1 MEIRA
6 ELEKKGYSFRSRA
19 DSEVVLKA
27 YEEWGMDS
35 LGKFNG
41 MFAFGLWDGKR
52 KELIL
57 ARDRYGIKPLYY
69 YLSGDVLVF
78 ASEIKAIL
86 EHPAMTAKVNLPAL
100 LEYFTF
106 QNIFTD
112 STLFEGVKLLPPGT
126 WMRVALG
133 KKDAV
138 ETRQYWDYSFREPDS
153 PLSEDEYVEELDRL
167 FRQAVER
174 QLVSDVPVGSYL
186 SGGMDS
192 ASITAVAAG
201 HIPYLA
207 TFTTGFDMSSASG
220 MELGCDERGK
230 AEFLSNMFKT
240 EHYEA
245 VLKAGDMERVMKPLI
260 WHLEDLRVGQ
270 CYPNFYTSRL
280 ASKFVKVVLSGAGG
294 DELFAGYP
302 WRYYRAIINE
312 DIDEYVEKYYGFWH
326 RLIPNRFLPEL
337 FRPEIWNRI
346 KDIRTIDIFRS
357 IADDGRF
364 PISKPEEYVNKS
376 LYFEIKT
383 FLHGLF
389 IVEDKLSMAYGLET
403 RVPFMDN
410 DLVDFAM
417 SVPVRMKLRDFGETI
432 RISENEI
439 GLKVEKYYR
448 KTRDGKMILRKVMG
462 RYVPSSITE
471 QVKQGF
477 SAPDASWFKGES
489 INYIRDLLLDEN
501 ARIYGYLQHGLV
513 RRMIEEHAT
522 GAKNHRLFIWSL
534 LSFEWWLRT
543 FIQ

>member
-1 MEIRA
+1 
-6 ELEKKGYSFRSRA
+6 
-19 DSEVVLKA
+19 
-27 YEEWGMDS
+27 
-35 LGKFNG
+35 
-41 MFAFGLWDGKR
+41 MFAFAVWDGR
-52 KELIL
+52 RGELLL
-57 ARDRYGIKPLYY
+57 ARDRFGIKPLYY
-69 YLSGDVLVF
+69 FLGDGVLVF

-86 EHPAMTAKVNLPAL
+86 KHPSVRAKVHLPAL

-112 STLFEGVKLLPPGT
+112 KTLFEGIKLLPPAT
-126 WMRVALG
+126 YMKLAPG
-133 KKDAV
+133 KSDFV
-138 ETRQYWDYSFREPDS
+138 EEKRYWDYSFRTPDA
-153 PLSEDEYVEELDRL
+153 PLAEEEYVEELDRL

-192 ASITAVAAG
+192 ASITAIAAG
-201 HIPYLA
+201 RIPYLA

-220 MELGCDERGK
+220 MEMGCDERVK

-245 VLKAGDMERVMKPLI
+245 ILKAGDMERVMEPLI

-270 CYPNFYTSRL
+270 CYPNFYVARL

-302 WRYYRAIINE
+302 WRYYRALVNE
-312 DIDEYVEKYYGFWH
+312 DMDEYVEKYYRFWQ
-326 RLIPNRFLPEL
+326 RLVPNRFLPEL
-337 FRPEIWNRI
+337 FRPDVWREV
-346 KDIRTIDIFRS
+346 KDIWTIDIFRG
-357 IADDGRF
+357 IVKDNRF
-364 PISKPEEYVNKS
+364 PISRPEEYVNRS

-389 IVEDKLSMAYGLET
+389 IVEDKLSMAHGLET

-417 SVPVRMKLRDFGETI
+417 QVPVKMKLENLEETI
-432 RISENEI
+432 RINENEI
-439 GLKVEKYYR
+439 GPKVEKYFR
-448 KTRDGKMILRKVMG
+448 KTRDGKTILRKVMG
-462 RYVPSSITE
+462 RYVPASITG

-489 INYIRDLLLDEN
+489 VDYIRSLLLDEG
-501 ARIYGYLQHGLV
+501 ARIYDFLQPGLV
-513 RRMIEEHAT
+513 RKMVEEHAAGT
-522 GAKNHRLFIWSL
+522 RNHRLFIWSL

-543 FIQ
+543 FI